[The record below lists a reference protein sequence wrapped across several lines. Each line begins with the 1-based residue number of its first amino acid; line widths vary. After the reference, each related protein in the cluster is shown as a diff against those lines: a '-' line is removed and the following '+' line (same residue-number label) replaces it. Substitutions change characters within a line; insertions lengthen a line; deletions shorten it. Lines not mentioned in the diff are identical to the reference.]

1 MVQAPPQ
8 AQPRYYFDIQQG
20 TDEWHALRRGV
31 ITASAIGKLLTATG
45 KPANND
51 TSRAQLYQLL
61 AERVTGESDQGFYN
75 DDMARGH
82 LLEPYARDLYAKNFD
97 PVAECGFIT
106 LTTSAGTLGYSPD
119 GLVGDDGLIEI
130 KCPRPKTHLKSL
142 LTGVLP
148 VEYVPQVQTGLV
160 VTGRRWCD
168 YISYSPGLPL
178 FVQRCGPEL
187 AVHEQI
193 FAAHEA
199 AERQLDQLM
208 ADYRNAAAKFPATEL
223 VEVKIPPRTRAAAL
237 AAGIDPDSIELF

>member
-1 MVQAPPQ
+1 MVYCLPRPQ
-8 AQPRYYFDIQQG
+8 YHFDIEQG

-31 ITASAIGKLLTATG
+31 ITASAIGRLLTAGG

-61 AERVTGESDQGFYN
+61 AERITGESDQGFYN

-82 LLEPYARDLYAKNFD
+82 LLEPYARDLYAENFD

-106 LTTSAGTLGYSPD
+106 LTTPTGGVLGYSPD

-142 LTGVLP
+142 LTGEVP
-148 VEYVPQVQTGLV
+148 SEYIPQVQTGLA
-160 VTGRRWCD
+160 VTGRRYCD
-168 YISYSPGLPL
+168 YISYAPGLPL
-178 FVQRCGPEL
+178 FVQRCRPVPEL
-187 AVHEQI
+187 IAQI

-199 AERQLDQLM
+199 AEFQLAQLL
-208 ADYRNAAAKFPATEL
+208 AEYRFAELLFPATEPIQPEQEI
-223 VEVKIPPRTRAAAL
+223 VI
-237 AAGIDPDSIELF
+237 

>member
-1 MVQAPPQ
+1 MVPTLTRPQ
-8 AQPRYYFDIQQG
+8 TTFHFDIEQG
-20 TDEWHALRRGV
+20 TDDWHALRRGV

-45 KPANND
+45 KPASND

-61 AERVTGESDQGFYN
+61 AERITGESDPGFYN

-82 LLEPYARDLYAKNFD
+82 LLEPLARNLYAKHFD
-97 PVAECGFIT
+97 PVDECGFVT
-106 LTTSAGTLGYSPD
+106 LTTSAGVIGYSPD

-142 LTGVLP
+142 LTGDVP
-148 VEYVPQVQTGLV
+148 SEYVYQVQTGLL

-168 YISYSPGLPL
+168 YISYAPGLPL

-193 FAAHEA
+193 LAAHDA
-199 AERQLDQLM
+199 AEQQLAQLI
-208 ADYRNAAAKFPATEL
+208 ADYQAAAEKYPATEPIQPEQEI
-223 VEVKIPPRTRAAAL
+223 VI
-237 AAGIDPDSIELF
+237 

>member
-8 AQPRYYFDIQQG
+8 ARYYFEIEQG
-20 TDEWHALRRGV
+20 TDKWHALRRGV

-61 AERVTGESDQGFYN
+61 AERITGESDPGFYN

-82 LLEPYARDLYAKNFD
+82 LLEPYARGIYAKNFD
-97 PVAECGFIT
+97 PVAECGFVT
-106 LTTSAGTLGYSPD
+106 LTTPTGGVLGYSPD
-119 GLVGDDGLIEI
+119 GLVGNDGLIEI
-130 KCPRPKTHLKSL
+130 KCPRPKTHLKAL
-142 LTGVLP
+142 LTGEVP
-148 VEYVPQVQTGLV
+148 SEYIPQVQTGLA

-178 FVQRCGPEL
+178 FVQRCGPEP
-187 AVHEQI
+187 VIHEQI
-193 FAAHEA
+193 FSAHEA

-208 ADYRNAAAKFPATEL
+208 TGYRNAAAKFPATEPIQP
-223 VEVKIPPRTRAAAL
+223 EQEI
-237 AAGIDPDSIELF
+237 II